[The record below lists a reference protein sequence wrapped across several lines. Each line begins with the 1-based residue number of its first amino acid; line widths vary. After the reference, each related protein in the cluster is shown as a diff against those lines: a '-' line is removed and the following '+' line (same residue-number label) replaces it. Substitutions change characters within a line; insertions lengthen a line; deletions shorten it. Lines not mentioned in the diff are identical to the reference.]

1 MSLSLGGK
9 GVAFTTPR
17 CCGNE
22 VAGLKPRQPTALP
35 MEDFTSPEV
44 SEESSGKFRQ
54 QNNRVKS
61 DCYAL
66 KTKDFPIMSLIP
78 KWFTHLHATVGKQD
92 KMDDENPQTSTL
104 CKGMI
109 ADLEC
114 ICRAYVFNYEKID
127 HDVIIDRL
135 YEIIQQ
141 SKCLRDNPALFSDM
155 EEYRRFK
162 EKIIDLAQTITCII
176 KMWEDRNTKRA
187 EIQEKMRH
195 KHDPYYAIPPSSRV
209 IARSPFSRSQHG
221 IHVFKMEIKDLGI
234 RPFVEEDAWVTFFGD
249 EDIQRIG
256 KFAGLMGGRLRA
268 RTMPGFQNYILR
280 QWILGEA
287 KH

>member
-78 KWFTHLHATVGKQD
+78 KWFTHLHATVHF
-92 KMDDENPQTSTL
+92 S
-104 CKGMI
+104 
-109 ADLEC
+109 
-114 ICRAYVFNYEKID
+114 V
-127 HDVIIDRL
+127 
-135 YEIIQQ
+135 
-141 SKCLRDNPALFSDM
+141 SKCHAPA
-155 EEYRRFK
+155 
-162 EKIIDLAQTITCII
+162 T
-176 KMWEDRNTKRA
+176 
-187 EIQEKMRH
+187 
-195 KHDPYYAIPPSSRV
+195 
-209 IARSPFSRSQHG
+209 G
-221 IHVFKMEIKDLGI
+221 IEGKDVFQI
-234 RPFVEEDAWVTFFGD
+234 R
-249 EDIQRIG
+249 Q
-256 KFAGLMGGRLRA
+256 L
-268 RTMPGFQNYILR
+268 
-280 QWILGEA
+280 
-287 KH
+287 

>member
-1 MSLSLGGK
+1 
-9 GVAFTTPR
+9 
-17 CCGNE
+17 
-22 VAGLKPRQPTALP
+22 
-35 MEDFTSPEV
+35 
-44 SEESSGKFRQ
+44 
-54 QNNRVKS
+54 
-61 DCYAL
+61 
-66 KTKDFPIMSLIP
+66 
-78 KWFTHLHATVGKQD
+78 
-92 KMDDENPQTSTL
+92 MDDENPQTSTL

-195 KHDPYYAIPPSSRV
+195 KRFRAHRPTLKLRLLPWNQFLNRGSPGLPPRSRPAPNLLKPDLPPLVASCTSVQGSSVQVLPRRGHQIITNWV
-209 IARSPFSRSQHG
+209 LT
-221 IHVFKMEIKDLGI
+221 FKHIMDHL
-234 RPFVEEDAWVTFFGD
+234 RWVQSFV
-249 EDIQRIG
+249 
-256 KFAGLMGGRLRA
+256 
-268 RTMPGFQNYILR
+268 
-280 QWILGEA
+280 
-287 KH
+287 